1 MGVYEMSNVTSIIKL
16 GAAVLITV
24 AAIAIAI
31 ALFGQGADIT
41 KNSESDIKGIS
52 QVIASKKYDAYNSTE
67 VSGSSVVNAV
77 RMYGETGTLAISVK
91 TKTAGAAAVTYDS
104 STKYAVADTKN
115 ANYINPVGTF
125 ASKLTTNDNGIVI
138 QISFEQK

>member
-1 MGVYEMSNVTSIIKL
+1 MNNVTTIIKL

-52 QVIASKKYDAYNSTE
+52 QVITSKKYDAYNGTE

-77 RMYGETGTLAISVK
+77 RMYGETDVLDVSVR
-91 TKTAGAAAVTYDS
+91 TIMVAAKVDYDS
-104 STKYAVADTKN
+104 DNKYDITDSGSGE
-115 ANYINPVGTF
+115 YINPVGTF
-125 ASKLTTNDNGIVI
+125 KSTLTTNDNGIVTA
-138 QISFEQK
+138 ISFVQQ

>member
-1 MGVYEMSNVTSIIKL
+1 MSNVTTIIKL

-52 QVIASKKYDAYNSTE
+52 QVIASKKYDAYNGTE

-77 RMYGETGTLAISVK
+77 RMYGETDTLAVSVK
-91 TKTAGAAAVTYDS
+91 TKAGADKTYK
-104 STKYAVADTKN
+104 STAKYAITDSTN
-115 ANYINPVGTF
+115 NDYINPVGTF
-125 ASKLTTNDNGIVI
+125 TSILTTNSNGIVT
-138 QISFEQK
+138 QISFAQK

>member
-1 MGVYEMSNVTSIIKL
+1 MNNVTTIIKL

-52 QVIASKKYDAYNSTE
+52 QVIASKKYDVYNSTE

-77 RMYGETGTLAISVK
+77 RMYGETNELFVDVDTLMSAV
-91 TKTAGAAAVTYDS
+91 VTYN
-104 STKYAVADTKN
+104 TGNKYAVTDSTSP
-115 ANYINPVGTF
+115 NYINPVGTF
-125 ASKLTTNDNGIVI
+125 TSTLTTNDNGIVTK
-138 QISFEQK
+138 ISFAQK

>member
-1 MGVYEMSNVTSIIKL
+1 MNNVTTIIKL

-77 RMYGETGTLAISVK
+77 RMYGETNELNVSVDTLM
-91 TKTAGAAAVTYDS
+91 AAAVAYT
-104 STKYAVADTKN
+104 STNKYAVTNSGDEK
-115 ANYINPVGTF
+115 YINPVGTF
-125 ASKLTTNDNGIVI
+125 KSTLTTNANGIVTA
-138 QISFEQK
+138 ISFVQN

>member
-1 MGVYEMSNVTSIIKL
+1 MSNVTTIIKL

-67 VSGSSVVNAV
+67 VSGSNVVNAV
-77 RMYGETGTLAISVK
+77 RMYGETNTLTVTVK
-91 TKTAGAAAVTYDS
+91 TKASTDAVAYS
-104 STKYAVADTKN
+104 STNKYAVTNSTDDK
-115 ANYINPVGTF
+115 YINPVGTF
-125 ASKLTTNDNGIVI
+125 ASTLATNANGIVT
-138 QISFEQK
+138 QISFAQK

>member
-1 MGVYEMSNVTSIIKL
+1 MNNVTTIIKL

-41 KNSESDIKGIS
+41 KSSESDIKGIS

-67 VSGSSVVNAV
+67 VSGSSVVNAI
-77 RMYGETGTLAISVK
+77 RMYGETDVLDVSVDTLM
-91 TKTAGAAAVTYDS
+91 GAVTDYDS
-104 STKYAVADTKN
+104 THKYAITDSSDGL
-115 ANYINPVGTF
+115 YINPVGTF
-125 ASKLTTNDNGIVI
+125 KSTLTANTNGII
-138 QISFEQK
+138 TKISFVQK